1 MPLKVESTKA
11 YSRLLF
17 PLCHA
22 CALKYPE
29 GERKKDYR
37 CNHSPL
43 RRAFISSCTHL
54 ELNAALDHGYRVL
67 ELYKVLHYKEWTTD
81 IFKGYVSQMMKMKI
95 EASGW
100 PDWCDNDATQD
111 QFIMENLEMFG
122 IEIEKENVELNPGL
136 RFIAK
141 LLLNSLW
148 GYFSL
153 WVNQILRI

>member
-1 MPLKVESTKA
+1 M
-11 YSRLLF
+11 
-17 PLCHA
+17 
-22 CALKYPE
+22 
-29 GERKKDYR
+29 
-37 CNHSPL
+37 
-43 RRAFISSCTHL
+43 I
-54 ELNAALDHGYRVL
+54 
-67 ELYKVLHYKEWTTD
+67 
-81 IFKGYVSQMMKMKI
+81 KMKI

-100 PDWCDNDATQD
+100 PDWCEDDATQD